1 MRERQQK
8 GAVGVPEAGG
18 AKIIPRWRKNYPV
31 AEYSS
36 RVVAGAQKLEKQSE
50 DCRTVRKIPYSISL
64 YLEPNYTVS
73 LYIEPNY
80 TLSLY
85 IEPNYTLS

>member
-1 MRERQQK
+1 M
-8 GAVGVPEAGG
+8 
-18 AKIIPRWRKNYPV
+18 PRRKNISGGVKIMRRRKIYPGR
-31 AEYSS
+31 A
-36 RVVAGAQKLEKQSE
+36 RVDQKFEKKSQSAQN
-50 DCRTVRKIPYSISL
+50 CRTVPKIPYS
-64 YLEPNYTVS
+64 TS